1 MNQCKLDEHWRPFIA
16 QCAFCDIPYK
26 VIARAETFAED
37 QKFIGQMAGV
47 TFEQIETHQSR
58 GGSSKELAKIYF
70 GQLDRRTV
78 NKLFRLYKVDFQM
91 FGYSPDLY
99 LGYAREN

>member
-1 MNQCKLDEHWRPFIA
+1 M
-16 QCAFCDIPYK
+16 
-26 VIARAETFAED
+26 IARAETFAED

-99 LGYAREN
+99 LGYARENFMTLFY